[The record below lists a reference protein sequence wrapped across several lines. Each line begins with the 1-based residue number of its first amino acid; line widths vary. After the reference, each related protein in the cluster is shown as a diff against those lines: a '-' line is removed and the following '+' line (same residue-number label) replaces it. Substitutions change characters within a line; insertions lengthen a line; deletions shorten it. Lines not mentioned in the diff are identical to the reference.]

1 MTLKII
7 FAVIIGL
14 LAVEII
20 EHLIFPLIWFIF
32 KGRRKSVCGVAGI
45 IGKVAVIK
53 RWQGNK
59 GQVMINGE
67 LWRAVCDD
75 PLNAGEKA
83 LITGVQGLTLSLKPI
98 VNQGRGA

>member
-1 MTLKII
+1 MIRKIV
-7 FAVIIGL
+7 FAVIIAIL
-14 LAVEII
+14 VVEII
-20 EHLIFPLIWFIF
+20 EHLIFPVIWFIF
-32 KGRRKSVCGVAGI
+32 KGRQKSVCGVAGI

-67 LWRAVCDD
+67 LWRAVCDV
-75 PLNAGEKA
+75 PLSAGEKA

-98 VNQGRGA
+98 ENQGRDA